1 MHVVRITYFNL
12 MVLVLLLSLF
22 LTPYASGAA
31 YGGIIITNSGWNTGL
46 DSAFLAIR
54 VYRVETGRP
63 NFTLPRYGIP
73 YPPIRYPPARGW
85 WNNWTEYLFYING
98 SGAYLVETITPDSP
112 SPVLSTFPW
121 YIHQG
126 SWHFSW
132 YIILDHNATSLPLHP
147 RHAIGIYRFN
157 GSCLESAAVENSAKF
172 PWELQGTTFTVI
184 EDYGSYMLFDPEAK
198 GSLGWTPFNV
208 SKGLL
213 NKYFGPNTT
222 RHSVFGAV
230 FLNRSAILI
239 VPYEGFFEGNSGYYL
254 LKPVEFYAA
263 GYNYTAVETYSNWTE
278 MPSYGVILYP
288 HGFIP
293 LLRYDPTKLGQVIL
307 TPNVKPF
314 RPPFCRNK
322 EENSSGTTVT
332 LESPLPQTLTRTQGA
347 LEVPETSKI
356 PLDGQVLLGGIAGVG
371 IGLVIGMILRHGR
384 GRHEKRD

>member
-1 MHVVRITYFNL
+1 M
-12 MVLVLLLSLF
+12 LLSLF
-22 LTPYASGAA
+22 LTPYASGTA
-31 YGGIIITNSGWNTGL
+31 YRGIIITNYGWDTGL

-54 VYRVETGRP
+54 VYRVETECP
-63 NFTLPRYGIP
+63 NFTLPRYGVP

-85 WNNWTEYLFYING
+85 WNNWTDYLFYING

-112 SPVLSTFPW
+112 SPVLSTFPQ
-121 YIHQG
+121 YVYEG
-126 SWHFSW
+126 SLRFSW
-132 YIILDHNATSLPLHP
+132 YLIIDHNTTPLQLSP
-147 RHAIGIYRFN
+147 RHALGIYRFN
-157 GSCLESAAVENSAKF
+157 GSCLKAVAVENSTEF
-172 PWELQGTTFTVI
+172 PWELQGTKYAVI

-208 SKGLL
+208 SKELL

-222 RHSVFGAV
+222 RHSVSGMV
-230 FLNRSAILI
+230 FMNRSAILI
-239 VPYEGFFEGNSGYYL
+239 VSHEGFFEGNGGYYL
-254 LKPVEFYAA
+254 LKPVKFYAA
-263 GYNYTAVETYSNWTE
+263 GYNFTAVETYSNWSE
-278 MPSYGVILYP
+278 MPYYGVLIYP
-288 HGFIP
+288 RGFVP

-314 RPPFCRNK
+314 RLPFCRSK

-347 LEVPETSKI
+347 LEAPETSKI

-384 GRHEKRD
+384 GCHEKRD